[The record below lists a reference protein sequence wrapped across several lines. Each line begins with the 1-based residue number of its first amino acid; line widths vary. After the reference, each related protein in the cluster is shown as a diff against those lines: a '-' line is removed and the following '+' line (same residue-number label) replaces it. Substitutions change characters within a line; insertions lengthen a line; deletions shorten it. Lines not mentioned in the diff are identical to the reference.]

1 LILPRGAKIKTFAK
15 AAAHDRR
22 RFAAMP
28 CHGATGKELMA
39 AYRKPALVSLALTAI
54 LVASAFAW
62 LWFAHGAYGFG
73 VLFRRGG
80 TYWITVA
87 PDSPRLSP
95 SMRLALRDVPPQV
108 EAGAF
113 TWSEAEPGFETAEIP
128 VLAEGVEV
136 DRILLARIDPHQ
148 FRFVVRNAPAGDK
161 DIDQWEQA
169 LPKALLIVNGSY
181 FDAKGLPDTP
191 IVSEGVAAGP
201 KDYDARGGAFVDAD
215 NSAHLVDLAG
225 RDWKG
230 ELAGARNAMVSYPLL
245 IDSDGHTRTG
255 PESHWLSN
263 RTFLGQD
270 GAGRILV
277 GTKEAFFSLTR
288 LAVFLKTVPLDLRLA
303 LNLDGGPVA
312 CRSTRLKGVEQ
323 KFYAEWESQFR
334 DGRVSLLRSV
344 IPRVSWG
351 MAMALTVERR

>member
-1 LILPRGAKIKTFAK
+1 ML
-15 AAAHDRR
+15 
-22 RFAAMP
+22 
-28 CHGATGKELMA
+28 
-39 AYRKPALVSLALTAI
+39 SLG
-54 LVASAFAW
+54 SGS
-62 LWFAHGAYGFG
+62 HGAYGFG

-80 TYWITVA
+80 SYWITVA

-113 TWSEAEPGFETAEIP
+113 TWSEAEPGFETAKYQCSLKAWKLIVSYLP
-128 VLAEGVEV
+128 ALT
-136 DRILLARIDPHQ
+136 RTN
-148 FRFVVRNAPAGDK
+148 FVSSSGMRPPAIRTSTSG
-161 DIDQWEQA
+161 EQA

-245 IDSDGHTRTG
+245 IDADGHTRTG
-255 PESHWLSN
+255 P
-263 RTFLGQD
+263 
-270 GAGRILV
+270 GAV
-277 GTKEAFFSLTR
+277 GFP
-288 LAVFLKTVPLDLRLA
+288 TVPSLA
-303 LNLDGGPVA
+303 
-312 CRSTRLKGVEQ
+312 R
-323 KFYAEWESQFR
+323 
-334 DGRVSLLRSV
+334 
-344 IPRVSWG
+344 
-351 MAMALTVERR
+351 TVPDAY